1 MLAKEIIKKVRQ
13 IEIRTRHL
21 VNDVFAGEYH
31 SVFKGRGME
40 FQEVREYEPGDDIR
54 SIDWN
59 VTARMGHPFI
69 KKFSEEREL
78 TVMLL
83 VDISASHLFGSSA
96 QLKKDL
102 AAEVAAVLAFAA
114 IRNNDR
120 VGLILFSDEVEH
132 VLPPKKGS
140 SHVLRVVRDVL
151 GFQAQRRK
159 TALAPALDFLN
170 HITTRKTVTFLI
182 SDFLTREDLKTTLRV
197 TATRH
202 DLIAVIAA
210 DRREHDWPAAGLVEW
225 QDPETGRRQVVDT
238 SDPRVRRALA
248 TLQAQQR
255 SERKQRLARTGL
267 DTIEVWAG
275 EPYDR
280 ELVRFFKAR
289 EQRRRT

>member
-78 TVMLL
+78 TVMLV
-83 VDISASHLFGSSA
+83 VDISASHLFGSQA

-102 AAEVAAVLAFAA
+102 AAEIAAVLAFAA

-132 VLPPKKGS
+132 FLPPKKGS

-151 GFQAQRRK
+151 GFRARRRG
-159 TALAPALDFLN
+159 TALMPALDFLN
-170 HITTRKTVTFLI
+170 HITARKTVTFLI
-182 SDFLTREDLKTTLRV
+182 SDFLTREDLKATLRV
-197 TATRH
+197 SATRH
-202 DLIAVIAA
+202 DLVAVIAA
-210 DRREHDWPAAGLVEW
+210 DRRERDWPAAGLVEW
-225 QDPETGRRQVVDT
+225 RDPETGARQVVDT
-238 SDPRVRRALA
+238 SDARVRRML
-248 TLQAQQR
+248 TSLQTQQR
-255 SERKQRLARTGL
+255 ADLKQRLARTGL
-267 DTIEVWAG
+267 DMIEVWAG
-275 EPYDR
+275 EAYDR

-289 EQRRRT
+289 ERRLRT